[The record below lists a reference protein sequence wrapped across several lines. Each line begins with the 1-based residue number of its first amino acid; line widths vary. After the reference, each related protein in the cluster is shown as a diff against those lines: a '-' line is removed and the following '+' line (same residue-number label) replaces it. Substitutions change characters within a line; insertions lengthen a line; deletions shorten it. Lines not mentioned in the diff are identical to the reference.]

1 MFELLHRLANWT
13 IQLSDSNWAVFFL
26 GLNSFTESIFFPIPP
41 DPLLIALSI
50 GEPRAALWLAS
61 LVTISSVSGGLV
73 GHWLGRHLG
82 RTMLHRWLS
91 ESKIATG
98 QQLVHKYGAW
108 AIIIAAITPIPYKVF
123 TVLAG
128 VLNMSAGTFFIA
140 SLLGRGIRFLTIGAL
155 FFLYGESIKQYIDKN
170 FQVLTIAAGVA
181 IVLTALLIY
190 VYKQIRIRQTTH

>member
-13 IQLSDSNWAVFFL
+13 IQFSDSNWAVFFL

-41 DPLLIALSI
+41 DPFLIALSI

-73 GHWLGRHLG
+73 GHWLGRYLG
-82 RTMLHRWLS
+82 RTMLHRWIS
-91 ESKIATG
+91 ASKITTA
-98 QQLVHKYGAW
+98 QYIVNKYGAW

-123 TVLAG
+123 SVLAG
-128 VLNMSAGTFFIA
+128 ALNMSTGIFFIA

-155 FFLYGESIKQYIDKN
+155 LFLYGEAIKQYIDDN
-170 FQVLTIAAGVA
+170 FQVLTIGSGVA
-181 IVLTALLIY
+181 IVLTALLVY
-190 VYKQIRIRQTTH
+190 VYKKVRIRQTTH